1 MYNKKPDKKSK
12 KKAKK
17 RIAMSLT
24 ERRPNDDDDEDSEN
38 EEKYKNAKV
47 PWHKISITNEDFIKH
62 SNKNSLI

>member
-24 ERRPNDDDDEDSEN
+24 ERRPDEDEDSQN